1 MKSGLKAGLVDTSV
15 WIAGE
20 LGRDV
25 DRTRL
30 PEQAFVSVITLAE
43 LQAGVLAAT
52 DTATRSRRLA
62 TVNELTAITPLPV
75 DAAAAGHW
83 AGLRVQL
90 HEAGRRANL
99 NDLWIAAIALA
110 NDLPVVTQDRDFD
123 VFAELRVL
131 EVVRV

>member
-1 MKSGLKAGLVDTSV
+1 MRAGLVDTSV

-20 LGRDV
+20 LGRKV

-30 PEQAFVSVITLAE
+30 PDRAFVSVITLAE
-43 LQAGVLAAT
+43 LQAGVLAAA
-52 DTATRSRRLA
+52 DTATRSRRMA
-62 TVNELTAITPLPV
+62 TVNELASVTPLPV
-75 DAAAAGHW
+75 DSSAARHW

-90 HEAGRRANL
+90 HEAGRRANV

-123 VFAELRVL
+123 VFADLGML